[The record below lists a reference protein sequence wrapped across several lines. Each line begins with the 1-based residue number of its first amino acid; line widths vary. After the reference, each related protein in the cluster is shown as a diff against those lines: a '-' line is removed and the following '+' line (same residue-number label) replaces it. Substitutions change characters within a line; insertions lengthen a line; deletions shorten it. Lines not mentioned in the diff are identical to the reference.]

1 MKTAKRIITFKFMV
15 LTMLLAGTAMIT
27 ESCSSNKPACG
38 TKRHKKAR
46 NKRIKSSTN
55 FMTY

>member
-1 MKTAKRIITFKFMV
+1 MKTFKKLFTYKIMV
-15 LTMLLAGTAMIT
+15 LAMVCAGTSMLT

-38 TKRHKKAR
+38 TKRHKKAT
-46 NKRIKSSTN
+46 NKRVKSSTN